1 MELFRKICNFAAVLC
16 GGFFAYILFVEE
28 YLPRGFKYMSPLEY
42 ILWGVPLI
50 FGPWIVVH
58 YLFKFIGPRVESQI
72 QDVQYSKSVKNKNY
86 LVAFSE
92 VEENRIEN
100 KELWAKAF
108 AQCDGNTE
116 KQKSI
121 YVELRTKELSKR

>member
-1 MELFRKICNFAAVLC
+1 MGFIRIICNIGALLINGYFLYFYFFDNINLE
-16 GGFFAYILFVEE
+16 GFVFYLVAFLF
-28 YLPRGFKYMSPLEY
+28 
-42 ILWGVPLI
+42 LI
-50 FGPWIVVH
+50 FPWIAIH
-58 YLFKFIGPRVESQI
+58 LFFKFIEFLKPKVQSQI
-72 QDVQYSKSVKNKNY
+72 QDVQHSKSVKDKNY

-92 VEENRIEN
+92 VEENNVQN

-108 AQCDGNTE
+108 AQCEGDRE

>member
-1 MELFRKICNFAAVLC
+1 MELFRKICNFVALLINALW
-16 GGFFAYILFVEE
+16 AILYFNGEFYGIDPFEFYFVTF
-28 YLPRGFKYMSPLEY
+28 LFLA
-42 ILWGVPLI
+42 
-50 FGPWIVVH
+50 GPWIVIHFSFVFIE
-58 YLFKFIGPRVESQI
+58 YLKPKVESQI

-108 AQCDGNTE
+108 AQCDGDTE

>member
-1 MELFRKICNFAAVLC
+1 MKILRTICNLVAVL
-16 GGFFAYILFVEE
+16 VNV
-28 YLPRGFKYMSPLEY
+28 
-42 ILWGVPLI
+42 WGVIIYYLEADKIPDYGLYLI
-50 FGPWIVVH
+50 FFFFGVCPWIVVH
-58 YLFKFIGPRVESQI
+58 YLFVFIEYLKPKVESQI
-72 QDVQYSKSVKNKNY
+72 QDVQHSKSVKDKNY

-92 VEENRIEN
+92 VEENKIKN

-108 AQCDGNTE
+108 AQCDGDTE